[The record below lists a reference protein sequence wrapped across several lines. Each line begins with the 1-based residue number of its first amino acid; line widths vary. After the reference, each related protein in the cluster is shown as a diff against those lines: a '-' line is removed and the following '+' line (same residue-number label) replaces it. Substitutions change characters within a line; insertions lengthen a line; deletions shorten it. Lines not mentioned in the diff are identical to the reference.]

1 MPTLISRGAASA
13 KGFGL
18 TNGALNL
25 TTVTFT
31 SNGTWVAPTGV
42 FIVPTLTG
50 RGQDGSSQPV
60 IVGTSYGA
68 VKTGGTF
75 TYPAYADW
83 SGIYGT
89 AVSVRDTIA
98 AAIGGFG
105 PSSYLALY
113 QILVSATN
121 SSWEESTAQYD
132 DLSGV
137 YITGVSS
144 LSASGGAATSG
155 NIVGP
160 SLPAGVSAW
169 SFAIYA
175 ATPSFVG
182 ASSTGLGQT
191 FPGGNNTTAPTL
203 TFNNIAV
210 TPGTSYPIVVAPGG
224 FVTIQY
230 LAP

>member
-60 IVGTSYGA
+60 IVAPNYGA
-68 VKTGGTF
+68 IRTGGTF

-83 SGIYGT
+83 GGIYGT
-89 AVSVRDTIA
+89 AVDVRNTISSY
-98 AAIGGFG
+98 IGILG
-105 PSSYLALY
+105 PSSYLELY
-113 QILVSATN
+113 QILVSVSN
-121 SSWEESTAQYD
+121 SSWEESTAQYG

-144 LSASGGAATSG
+144 LSTIGNAATSG
-155 NIVGP
+155 NIVGS
-160 SLPAGVSAW
+160 SLAVGLNAW
-169 SFAIYA
+169 TFAIYA

-182 ASSTGLGQT
+182 ASSTALGQT